1 MKIDEKYVKIKAARS
16 GGPGGQRMNKR
27 ATKVQIQAK
36 VEGLPFSESEK
47 KKIRER
53 LANRIDKD
61 DELLVESEEERFQE
75 RNRER
80 AMEKLN
86 ELVEGALRDDPPRIP
101 TRKRNSVKR
110 REVEHNRLRYQRKK
124 SRREGKNFPVENH
137 SE

>member
-110 REVEHNRLRYQRKK
+110 REMEHNHLRYQRKK